1 MSPLLN
7 YTTTIDPAKTVAEIQ
22 HILAKHR
29 AKAILTNYDGNGN
42 VESITF
48 SIQTAACE
56 VGFRLPAN
64 VDAVFAVLSRGK
76 NIAPY
81 RLKAYKER
89 AYPQAR
95 RVAWRIIKDWVE
107 AQLAIVETEMV
118 KLEQVF
124 LPYAVTRS
132 GETLYEKLVST
143 GFHLLGAGG
152 YKPDD

>member
-1 MSPLLN
+1 MPLLN

-22 HILAKHR
+22 NILAKHK
-29 AKAILTNYDGNGN
+29 AKTILTNYDGNGD
-42 VESITF
+42 VVSISF
-48 SIQTAACE
+48 SIQTPAGE

-64 VDAVFAVLSRGK
+64 VDAVFQVLSRGK
-76 NIAPY
+76 NIPAY
-81 RLKAYKER
+81 RLKEYKER

-107 AQLAIVETEMV
+107 SQLAIVETEMV

-132 GETLYEKLVST
+132 GQTLFELLAEK
-143 GFHLLGAGG
+143 GFKALTAGQ
-152 YKPDD
+152 DAEA